1 MVVVQLWKESEAHL
15 LHFLRPP
22 LNRTDAFRLMVFQG
36 HFKGVNCDLT
46 FRDSHRIEGQFSK
59 LPLRRHWVVL
69 EGKFMSTAHE
79 HLEESVRLWLSDVN
93 RLYLTLWVSSDI
105 S

>member
-15 LHFLRPP
+15 LHFLRP
-22 LNRTDAFRLMVFQG
+22 LNRTDTLRFMVLQG

-46 FRDSHRIEGQFSK
+46 FRDSYRSEGQFSN

-69 EGKFMSTAHE
+69 KGKCMIARCS
-79 HLEESVRLWLSDVN
+79 
-93 RLYLTLWVSSDI
+93 
-105 S
+105 